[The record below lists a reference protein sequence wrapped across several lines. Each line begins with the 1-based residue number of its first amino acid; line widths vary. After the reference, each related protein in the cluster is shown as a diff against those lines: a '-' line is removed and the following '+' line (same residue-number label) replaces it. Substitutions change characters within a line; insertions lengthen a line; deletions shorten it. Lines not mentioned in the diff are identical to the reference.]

1 MKKLICV
8 IKIKYTILVTKPE
21 NLEDASSFYVPKFIL
36 KAPQNPLRMS
46 SSFPRTKSC
55 VSLQFNSKSCV
66 TDLGNCV
73 TMS

>member
-21 NLEDASSFYVPKFIL
+21 NLEDAPSFYVPKFIL
-36 KAPQNPLRMS
+36 KAPQNPL
-46 SSFPRTKSC
+46 
-55 VSLQFNSKSCV
+55 SCV